1 MQRRAMPITTI
12 SALVG
17 VVLLAVS
24 LLQSTPLVLR
34 YASLAGMFVCE
45 VVFVWTFMLLGG
57 KG

>member
-1 MQRRAMPITTI
+1 MPITMI

-17 VVLLAVS
+17 VVLLGVS

-45 VVFVWTFMLLGG
+45 VVFVWTFMLLGI